1 MIPNKNTNLTDSK
14 DRSNRLKKQTEVKQK
29 KFINKKKKKNENE
42 PTISIGRF
50 DIRAINSRSD
60 RIEKHERTSMESEK
74 KSREIEIE
82 RG

>member
-1 MIPNKNTNLTDSK
+1 MIPNKTTNLTDSK
-14 DRSNRLKKQTEVKQK
+14 DRSNRLKKQTKVKQK
-29 KFINKKKKKNENE
+29 KFINKKKKKEKKNGNE
-42 PTISIGRF
+42 PRF